1 MTPYEQVHGD
11 RGKEKLHFNRKKIV
25 EGPDSG
31 TDAHLLLGV
40 TRRRQDNR
48 HTMGGSV

>member
-11 RGKEKLHFNRKKIV
+11 RGKEKLHFNRKKIL

-31 TDAHLLLGV
+31 TEAHLLWRPVGCDQKE
-40 TRRRQDNR
+40 T
-48 HTMGGSV
+48 G